1 MLAILLE
8 EDSPDAETA
17 LRRWGAAVE
26 GAQRRSRVGR
36 ALLRGML
43 GTVTGTAA
51 ETWRIVTEASGRPVA
66 VNETGV
72 AGPSVSLSHSGGWI
86 AAAVC
91 TVGTVGIDVEA
102 HRPSRN
108 FAGIAGVAFGPAEC
122 ARAAAGKEEFYRIW
136 TLREAMAKATGVG
149 ITQVADRKDRVADG
163 PGEGA
168 WTTEVEGRHWL
179 LVHTVPSP
187 ALNLALAVRD
197 WTGAAAE
204 PAWWTVGEG

>member
-8 EDSPDAETA
+8 EDSPEAETA

-43 GTVTGTAA
+43 GTATGLAA
-51 ETWRIVTEASGRPVA
+51 EEWRIVTEASGRPVA
-66 VNETGV
+66 VTGKDTP
-72 AGPSVSLSHSGGWI
+72 GPSVSLSHSGGWV

-91 TVGTVGIDVEA
+91 AVGTVGIDVEA

-108 FAGIAGVAFGPAEC
+108 FAGIARFAFGPEEC
-122 ARAAAGKEEFYRIW
+122 ARAAAGPDEFYRIW
-136 TLREAMAKATGVG
+136 TLREAVAKATSVG
-149 ITQVADRKDRVADG
+149 ITQVADRKDRVAEG

-168 WTTEVEGRHWL
+168 WTADIEGRRWFLFHKAP
-179 LVHTVPSP
+179 HP

-197 WTGAAAE
+197 WASPAAE
-204 PAWWTVGEG
+204 PDWWSVG